1 MSKYI
6 YIIIIINIYCYAFLM
21 IMNLLS
27 DNSNNVSGEAVDIYY
42 YNMIIII
49 SVGSVSLL
57 LLALSYTVFT
67 LVITALVRG
76 KAKLQ
81 RELKQVRDASS
92 TNTRASYEEIELNVV
107 TEDNVAYGRVR

>member
-1 MSKYI
+1 
-6 YIIIIINIYCYAFLM
+6 M
-21 IMNLLS
+21 IMIILS
-27 DNSNNVSGEAVDIYY
+27 DNSNNVSGETVETYY
-42 YNMIIII
+42 YMTIII

-67 LVITALVRG
+67 LVTTALVRG

-92 TNTRASYEEIELNVV
+92 TNTRACYEEIDLNVV
-107 TEDNVAYGRVR
+107 TEDNVAYGRVG

>member
-1 MSKYI
+1 
-6 YIIIIINIYCYAFLM
+6 M

-27 DNSNNVSGEAVDIYY
+27 DNSNNVSGEAVDTYY
-42 YNMIIII
+42 YMIIII

-81 RELKQVRDASS
+81 RELKQVRDAES
-92 TNTRASYEEIELNVV
+92 TNTRACDEEIELNAV

>member
-1 MSKYI
+1 MSD
-6 YIIIIINIYCYAFLM
+6 CAFLM

-27 DNSNNVSGEAVDIYY
+27 DNSNNVSGEAVDTYY
-42 YNMIIII
+42 YMTITI

-67 LVITALVRG
+67 LVTTALVKG
-76 KAKLQ
+76 KTKLQ

-92 TNTRASYEEIELNVV
+92 TNTRVCYEEIDLNVV
-107 TEDNVAYGRVR
+107 TEDNVAYGRVG